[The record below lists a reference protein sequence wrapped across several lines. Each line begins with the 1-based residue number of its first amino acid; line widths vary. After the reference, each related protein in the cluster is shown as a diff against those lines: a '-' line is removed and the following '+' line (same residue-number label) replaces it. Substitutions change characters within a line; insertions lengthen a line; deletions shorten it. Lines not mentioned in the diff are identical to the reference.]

1 MASGEMTSAEFL
13 AFNEAWMVA
22 VLPHLC
28 DGGILG
34 TFIDWRG
41 SPTVHSAATK
51 LGLVPL
57 NLIVWAQNQRRHG

>member
-51 LGLVPL
+51 LGLVPF
-57 NLIVWAQNQRRHG
+57 NLIVWTKTKLAA